1 MFNKLTNEELESLIN
16 DEKVN
21 KPSTPPKGASG
32 NGVSDFNEEQGSEN
46 ESESYLEIKDAF
58 NL

>member
-16 DEKVN
+16 DEKAN

-32 NGVSDFNEEQGSEN
+32 NGVSDFNEEHGSEN

>member
-1 MFNKLTNEELESLIN
+1 MQLNEVEEIYGDVIN
-16 DEKVN
+16 DEKAN